1 LFTFGGAQAQP
12 SPGAT
17 SATVGRSAPAIAPP
31 NFSPGAWNS
40 EGLTMKHSRYLL
52 GSSVQSAFIFL
63 IGGQTETD
71 AASKST
77 ELVIW

>member
-1 LFTFGGAQAQP
+1 M
-12 SPGAT
+12 
-17 SATVGRSAPAIAPP
+17 
-31 NFSPGAWNS
+31 
-40 EGLTMKHSRYLL
+40 MKQSRYLM

-63 IGGQTETD
+63 VGGQTATD